1 MRASQ
6 HIPPSNSYRMTPVQ
20 RRLSAGFDGPSGMRT
35 VARRS
40 TMPAARKVEIAA
52 AVTGGALIIS
62 LIISLMAI

>member
-1 MRASQ
+1 
-6 HIPPSNSYRMTPVQ
+6 MTPVQ